1 MKRIINQLETPNHNP
16 LRRFSRTWL
25 VMVLALLLSSLGYS
39 TPTFAATP
47 QAELAAPLNYSCVW
61 YRIQGTNVYP
71 QTVANKFGISL
82 RSLVAANK
90 IHPGRFLHRGDVL
103 CIPVNRPPVPPP
115 GPRPNP
121 RPGPGPQPAN
131 GPWEAQYWNNPDQAG
146 APVLGRV
153 DQAINF
159 NWGFG
164 TPDPSRIPADNFSA
178 RWTRAV
184 QVTGGVYRFYVQHD
198 DGARISID
206 GQVILD
212 AYGYIGNRLDA
223 VDYYIAPGWHTIVVD
238 YVERTALAEVR
249 FSYSLLYVGQPLPGE
264 GIGNPSQPPPV
275 VPGQPFPC
283 SKPYLNDSNLCAEQ
297 PYPIRRGSSAGIVW
311 RITTGFVSGEFDR
324 GDGSGFRGPIYA
336 EQRIVIENVTGP
348 RTIRL
353 RWTDGSR
360 WYEDSLTLAVY

>member
-1 MKRIINQLETPNHNP
+1 MKRNINQLETPNHNP

-25 VMVLALLLSSLGYS
+25 VMVLALLVSSFGFSAS
-39 TPTFAATP
+39 TLAAAPAAAP
-47 QAELAAPLNYSCVW
+47 QAEPAAPLNSSCIW

-82 RSLVAANK
+82 RSLVAANR
-90 IHPGRFLHRGDVL
+90 IHPSQFLHHGDVV

-115 GPRPNP
+115 GPRPYP
-121 RPGPGPQPAN
+121 PGPGPQPAN
-131 GPWEAQYWNNPDQAG
+131 GPWDAQYWNNPDQAG
-146 APVLGRV
+146 PPVLGRV

-164 TPDPSRIPADNFSA
+164 TPDPSRVPADNFSA

-184 QVTGGVYRFYVQHD
+184 ETTGGVYRFYIQHD

-206 GQVILD
+206 GHVILD
-212 AYGYIGNRLDA
+212 AYGYVGNRLDA
-223 VDYYIAPGWHTIVVD
+223 VDYYVGPGWHTIVID
-238 YVERTALAEVR
+238 YVERTGLASIR
-249 FSYSLLYVGQPLPGE
+249 FSYSLLYVGQPLPGD
-264 GIGNPSQPPPV
+264 GGVQPPPLQ
-275 VPGQPFPC
+275 PGQAFPC
-283 SKPYLNDSNLCAEQ
+283 SKPYLNESNLCAER
-297 PYPIRRGSSAGIVW
+297 PYPIHNGSSASIVW
-311 RITTGFVSGEFDR
+311 RITTGFVSGSFDR
-324 GDGSGFRGPIYA
+324 GDGTGFRGPIYA
-336 EQRIVIENVTGP
+336 EQRVIIDNVTGP